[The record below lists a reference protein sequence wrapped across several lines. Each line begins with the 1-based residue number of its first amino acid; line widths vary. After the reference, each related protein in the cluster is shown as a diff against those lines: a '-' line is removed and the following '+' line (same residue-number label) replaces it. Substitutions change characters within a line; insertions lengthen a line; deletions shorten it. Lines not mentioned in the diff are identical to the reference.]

1 MTVKTDQLVTLFGGG
16 GFVGRYAVRALLAA
30 GARVRIAD
38 RRPERA
44 YFLRTQGGLGQF
56 EPVRADITDPASV
69 AAAVAGAEAVVNLV
83 GILKGDFR
91 KYHVDGVANVARAAV
106 GARAKALVQI
116 SAIGADPE
124 SASRYGRSKGE
135 GEAAVREAF
144 PGATIIRP
152 SIVFG
157 PEDDFVNKFARM
169 ARWLPLLPV
178 IRGDWRAQPVFAADL
193 GRAIAAAALD
203 SATHGGKTY
212 EIAGPNV
219 TTMRELNRWVARAA
233 GHPRP
238 QFDIPDPIA
247 RAMARVGGFLPGAP
261 MTWDQWLMLQ
271 TDNVADPALPGLA
284 AFGIR
289 PTPLEAVAEGWLVA
303 YKRHGRFAKA
313 PGA

>member
-1 MTVKTDQLVTLFGGG
+1 MTVKTDRLVTLFGGG
-16 GFVGRYAVRALLAA
+16 GFVGRYAVRALMAA

-38 RRPERA
+38 RHPERA
-44 YFLRTQGGLGQF
+44 YFLRTQGGLGQY
-56 EPVRADITDPASV
+56 EAVRADIADPASV

-91 KYHVDGVANVARAAV
+91 TYHVDGAENVARAAATA
-106 GARAKALVQI
+106 GAKALVQI

-124 SASRYGRSKGE
+124 SASAYGRSKGE
-135 GEAAVREAF
+135 GEAVVREAF
-144 PGATIIRP
+144 SGATILRP

-169 ARWLPLLPV
+169 ARLLPLLPV
-178 IRGDWRAQPVFAADL
+178 IRGDWRLQPVYAADL

-203 SATHGGKTY
+203 PVSHGGKIY
-212 EIAGPNV
+212 DIAGPNV
-219 TTMRELNRWVARAA
+219 TTMRDLNRWVARAA
-233 GHPRP
+233 GHPRG

-247 RAMARVGGFLPGAP
+247 KGMALIGGFLFGAP
-261 MTWDQWLMLQ
+261 MTWDQWLMLR
-271 TDNVADPALPGLA
+271 TDNVADPARPGLA
-284 AFGIR
+284 AFGVR
-289 PTPLEAVAEGWLVA
+289 PTPLEAVAEEWLVA